1 MTLLAPTFGKNT
13 VAARFHGNW
22 DLCGYLNIDFRF
34 CVHGAAEYCFV
45 MSQVADYYL
54 GDSEE

>member
-1 MTLLAPTFGKNT
+1 METGSLRLFEYKFP
-13 VAARFHGNW
+13 VS
-22 DLCGYLNIDFRF
+22 L
-34 CVHGAAEYCFV
+34 HGAAEYCFV